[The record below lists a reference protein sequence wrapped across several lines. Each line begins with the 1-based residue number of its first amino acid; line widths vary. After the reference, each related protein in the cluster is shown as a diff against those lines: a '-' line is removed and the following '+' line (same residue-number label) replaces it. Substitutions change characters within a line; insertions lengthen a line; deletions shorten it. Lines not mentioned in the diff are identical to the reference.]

1 MESHST
7 PVSPRL
13 SQDSHFRQENTN
25 SAAFP
30 LPGTPCATTPAMRN
44 TAKKIL
50 IVDNNDSCR
59 ESLGAFIKGLGYE
72 VFEAAT
78 GLEAIDRA
86 SSIHPNLIMMDLSLP
101 GMTGDEATVRLKK

>member
-1 MESHST
+1 MCFTAIISGGSF
-7 PVSPRL
+7 PA
-13 SQDSHFRQENTN
+13 ENTKR
-25 SAAFP
+25 AAFP
-30 LPGTPCATTPAMRN
+30 PPGIPCASTPAMQN

-86 SSIHPNLIMMDLSLP
+86 SSIRPNLIMMDLSLP
-101 GMTGDEATVRLKK
+101 NEWR